1 MVIRI
6 YTYRLTP
13 PGDALTL
20 ATAIKAAGDHVVKHS
35 KHVQK
40 VETFA
45 DGEDMLIKLTV
56 QGLDQ
61 WMIKKQVVYPV
72 AGILTKCGIK
82 VRDVRLDAVD
92 KPPEVRGSYKRA
104 ASGTKPAPHPDD
116 MIDHTDMGLD
126 A

>member
-1 MVIRI
+1 MIRI

-20 ATAIKAAGDHVVKHS
+20 ATAIKLAGDHVVKHS

-40 VETFA
+40 VDTLM
-45 DGEDMLIKLTV
+45 DGEDMLIRLEVKGT
-56 QGLDQ
+56 DQ

-82 VRDVRLDAVD
+82 VKDVRLDAVD
-92 KPPEVRGSYKRA
+92 KPPEIRGSYKRA
-104 ASGTKPAPHPDD
+104 ASGSKPAPHPDE
-116 MIDHTDMGLD
+116 MIDHTDMGLP